1 MQTIEDESVSK
12 KILDKVNA
20 MNGKMFLVS
29 TALGVAYASFP
40 FGALFAK

>member
-1 MQTIEDESVSK
+1 MQAIEDASVSK

-29 TALGVAYASFP
+29 TALGVAYAAFP
-40 FGALFAK
+40 FGALFSE